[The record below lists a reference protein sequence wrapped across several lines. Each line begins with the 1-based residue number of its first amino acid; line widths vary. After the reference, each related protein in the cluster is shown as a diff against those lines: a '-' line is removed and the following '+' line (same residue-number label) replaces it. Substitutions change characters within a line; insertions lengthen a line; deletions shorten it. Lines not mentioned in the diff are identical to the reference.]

1 MNNKTKNKADS
12 RRKLKYASLSVSFA
26 VVFIALII
34 GLNAFVTVISKSVTM
49 KIDLTGEDANFYTV
63 SSASDEALAS
73 LGDDWKVTLYFL
85 AEKDDISDLRIAELA
100 EEYSRRYSGH
110 VTVEYKDI
118 NRDTAFV
125 QKYKDE
131 TQTNITTKHLIVQG
145 EHHARVLSFSSFYL
159 TDESN
164 NYEVF
169 AFQGELRIT
178 SAILQA
184 GIETAPLAVFTTGH
198 GETIDSLIT
207 TDFLAD
213 YNENDIASLASNV
226 GLVSLLV
233 DAGYEIGT
241 VDLSTEEIPEE
252 ARLLIISEP
261 KYDFLGF
268 DSKNPNAVSEIDK
281 IVNFVNAHNTLYV
294 ALNDSTPHLPNLAEY
309 LNEKGI
315 GYESNVQVFD
325 MDNSIV
331 GTNGLK
337 LLGKVGNFVSSS
349 TLGYRLT
356 EDLPSSARLVF
367 PNAVKLTA
375 DTSVYGT
382 EAVITTYPSA
392 TADGKNE
399 LFPLLA
405 INCQADIEGNAYL
418 YDNVV
423 VSASTDFASSPYVNT
438 SFANRQLIQ
447 AILRVSNT
455 TQVSPDIPYKELTS
469 EALTLTSEQART
481 WTIVVTC
488 VAPIIIFGIAAIIW
502 VKRRN
507 A

>member
-1 MNNKTKNKADS
+1 MNKNPKNKADS
-12 RRKLKYASLSVSFA
+12 KRKFKYASLSVSFA
-26 VVFIALII
+26 AVFIALII

-63 SSASDEALAS
+63 SSASDEALAT

-131 TQTNITTKHLIVQG
+131 TQTNITINHLIVQG
-145 EHHARVLSFSSFYL
+145 EHHARVLSFNSFYL

-184 GIETAPLAVFTTGH
+184 AIETAPLAVFTTGH

-213 YNENDIASLASNV
+213 YNGTDIASLASDV

-233 DAGYEIGT
+233 DAGYEIDT
-241 VDLSTEEIPEE
+241 VDLSTEEIPED

-268 DSKNPNAVSEIDK
+268 NSEDPNAVSEIDK
-281 IVNFVNAHNTLYV
+281 IVDFVNAHNTLYV
-294 ALNDSTPHLPNLAEY
+294 SLNDSTPELPNLSEY
-309 LNEKGI
+309 LEEKGI
-315 GYESNVQVFD
+315 SYQSNVQVFD

-337 LLGKVGNFVSSS
+337 LLGKIGNFVSSS

-356 EDLPSSARLVF
+356 EDLPTSSRLVF
-367 PNAVKLTA
+367 PNAVKMTA
-375 DTSVYGT
+375 DTAVYGT
-382 EAVITTYPSA
+382 EAVITTHASA
-392 TADGKNE
+392 TAEGKSE
-399 LFPLLA
+399 VYPLLA
-405 INCQADIEGNAYL
+405 INCQASIEGNAYL
-418 YDNVV
+418 YDNVI
-423 VSASTDFASSPYVNT
+423 VSASTDFAASPYVNT

-481 WTIVVTC
+481 WTIIVTC
-488 VAPIIIFGIAAIIW
+488 VAPLIIFCIAGFIW